1 MGKIEA
7 EATVR
12 LKNQITL
19 PAEVVARLG
28 IEPGDHLLFS
38 LLEGE
43 ALPYVEMRPLRRSYA
58 GIAKG
63 LYGKSDEDVDRYVR
77 EERESWKKGRT

>member
-1 MGKIEA
+1 MGKSET

-19 PAEVVARLG
+19 PAEIVARLG

-43 ALPYVEMRPLRRSYA
+43 ALPRVEMRPLRRSYA
-58 GIAKG
+58 GIARG